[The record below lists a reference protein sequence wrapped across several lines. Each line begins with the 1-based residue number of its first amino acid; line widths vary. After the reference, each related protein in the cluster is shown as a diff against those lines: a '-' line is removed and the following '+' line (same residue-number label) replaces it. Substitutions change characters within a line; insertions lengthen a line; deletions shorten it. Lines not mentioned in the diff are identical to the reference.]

1 MGCQIWAHNIQ
12 LFTNMP
18 LNIRFW
24 VTKTSETCFHFL
36 SSSLIFLSDRITKT
50 GSPNM
55 SNESKQNVFCGSQ
68 SILDDEW
75 WKQDHITQ
83 NCMHP
88 NNLSVIFLLFSL
100 KFTNSRTEEVFSYFS
115 ICLAAFIRFFFFLFH
130 FKLHRSLYTA
140 PWLWWSL
147 VYVYIVS
154 FFLFSFLFNK
164 LRFYHVYVYIYIYIK
179 DEIAWKSHQSY
190 LPLHL

>member
-1 MGCQIWAHNIQ
+1 MSFRH
-12 LFTNMP
+12 L
-18 LNIRFW
+18 
-24 VTKTSETCFHFL
+24 
-36 SSSLIFLSDRITKT
+36 LI
-50 GSPNM
+50 
-55 SNESKQNVFCGSQ
+55 
-68 SILDDEW
+68 
-75 WKQDHITQ
+75 DHIRKV
-83 NCMHP
+83 
-88 NNLSVIFLLFSL
+88 LISLLWKIKIAVKKSVIFLLFSL

-164 LRFYHVYVYIYIYIK
+164 LRFYHVYIYIYIYK
-179 DEIAWKSHQSY
+179 RWNCMEITSKLLTFTPIIIALKAHQS
-190 LPLHL
+190 